1 MIARLLVI
9 ILALTAG
16 IGASANT
23 GQQKTLRVA
32 VQGDLNSLDPYTL
45 NESHS
50 LSTLANVYEGLVK
63 RDAKLEIIPG
73 LAERWEVLAPRRW
86 RFHLRKGVTFHDGTP
101 FDADDVVFSA
111 DRVRADGSQLKSRLP
126 ADAKIEKV
134 DDHTVD
140 IVLAQPNA
148 VLLLEM
154 ETWLIMSRRWS
165 EANGALKVQ
174 PARAQSLGSFALK
187 ANGTGPF
194 VLVSHVPG
202 VKTVLRRN
210 PAWWGKAEHNLDEIV
225 LQTVA
230 SDATRVAA
238 LLAGDV
244 DLIDPVPLQDIDHV
258 KSSRHAS
265 VLSAPEVRTIYLN
278 LDSFRDELLY
288 ATVKGKNPFKDA
300 RVRKAVYQAIDIEA
314 IRAKVM
320 RGMSVPSALLLSPD
334 MFARAGEF
342 SRWPYDPAAARRLMQ
357 EAGYAEGFGLT
368 LDCPNDRYINDEEI
382 CQAVA
387 IMLARIGIVVKV
399 NALPKARFF
408 EKAGPTRKY
417 DSSFNLVGWNAFDSW
432 APLTNVVRCRDAD
445 GKGGTFNFGGY
456 CNPKIDKLTD
466 AILVEPDTNRRND
479 MIAQAFRML
488 HEDAGIIPLHQQA
501 LAWGVAGGVTVVPR
515 GDGHMRFHWVTKQ

>member
-16 IGASANT
+16 IGANT

-63 RDAKLEIIPG
+63 RDAKLEIVPG

-126 ADAKIEKV
+126 A
-134 DDHTVD
+134 
-140 IVLAQPNA
+140 
-148 VLLLEM
+148 
-154 ETWLIMSRRWS
+154 RRWS

-342 SRWPYDPAAARRLMQ
+342 SRWPYDPVAARRLMQ

-399 NALPKARFF
+399 NALPKAPFF